1 MSFFLSLHHIFHLKQ
16 FLHVSFFK
24 VNLPKKASV
33 YIQCISYFTYLIF
46 WILLDLILV
55 CFIDLFCWPKCC
67 LLIPKSIH
75 WKHWKISLPIFVYS
89 MAIHRNTSTISSNRL
104 IQLLIAA
111 LIVLI
116 KEGRLTD
123 LIVRLILADEATI
136 FVVES
141 YIINRSILSIVVV
154 LIRIVSW
161 MELSLVLLRVY
172 LI

>member
-1 MSFFLSLHHIFHLKQ
+1 
-16 FLHVSFFK
+16 
-24 VNLPKKASV
+24 
-33 YIQCISYFTYLIF
+33 
-46 WILLDLILV
+46 
-55 CFIDLFCWPKCC
+55 
-67 LLIPKSIH
+67 
-75 WKHWKISLPIFVYS
+75 

-154 LIRIVSW
+154 LIRIVS
-161 MELSLVLLRVY
+161 
-172 LI
+172 